1 MHIVLFSKE
10 FENKVQ
16 ERVRRFIWNGKHGCV
31 RKEDIILPKQQGDLD
46 LLPLQE
52 QTPSIFGNLV
62 ARIFHL
68 LLRPARASLAHTLL
82 AFYLRK
88 TGYDVSNLYER
99 LSRDSQVIAKS
110 KEILTF

>member
-52 QTPSIFGNLV
+52 QALTVFGDLV
-62 ARIFHL
+62 AQIFCLRHVL
-68 LLRPARASLAHTLL
+68 LGCCLLTL
-82 AFYLRK
+82 Y
-88 TGYDVSNLYER
+88 
-99 LSRDSQVIAKS
+99 
-110 KEILTF
+110 